1 MSLWDPRSFGA
12 LQASTDPSQPILCRF
27 SVTEGLT
34 NTTFLEEVM
43 GGAMPPPGTP
53 MDIQMRAAR
62 AGLYRTPFE
71 RFEKAV
77 RSQSAAA
84 LGPGGFDPARDI
96 LAITINRWGH
106 GYALPVNTL
115 FEDATAIPR
124 YEIAR
129 RRFGRIAIANSDA
142 SGVDTIETAF
152 NEAARAVRD
161 LDRRDGGRNA
171 VI

>member
-1 MSLWDPRSFGA
+1 
-12 LQASTDPSQPILCRF
+12 
-27 SVTEGLT
+27 
-34 NTTFLEEVM
+34 
-43 GGAMPPPGTP
+43 MPPPGTP
-53 MDIQMRAAR
+53 MDVQMRAAR

-71 RFEKAV
+71 RFERAV

-84 LGPGGFDPARDI
+84 LGAGGFDPARDI
-96 LAITINRWGH
+96 LAMTINRWGH

-115 FEDATAIPR
+115 FEDATTPPR
-124 YEIAR
+124 FEIAR